1 MAGSRASVVRERQV
15 PLRKAYAERPAEAMT
30 QKWARASA
38 PADDPFHG
46 TVEVGKGHDVS
57 IRYGIDASIGGLH
70 DAPNPGD
77 LLCAALASCADGAI
91 RMIADALAVTIESL
105 QVEVSG
111 RVDVRGTLAID
122 PRIRVGL
129 QDMSCRVRLRPSS
142 ASDPGRVEQLLRT
155 AEQACVTLDTLRR
168 GTPVD
173 VRVEIE

>member
-1 MAGSRASVVRERQV
+1 MAGSRASVVRERQA
-15 PLRKAYAERPAEAMT
+15 PLRKAYVDRPGEAMT
-30 QKWARASA
+30 HKWARASA
-38 PADDPFHG
+38 PVGDPFHG
-46 TVEVGKGHDVS
+46 TVEVGKGYDVS
-57 IRYGIDASIGGLH
+57 IRYGIDSSIGGLH

-77 LLCAALASCADGAI
+77 LLCAALASCADGSI
-91 RMIADALAVTIESL
+91 RMLADALAVTLESL

-129 QDMSCRVRLRPSS
+129 QDMSCRIRVRPAA
-142 ASDPGRVEQLLRT
+142 ASDPARVDLLLRT